1 MIRKSMLSNSIITNP
16 RSAETAQRVAPFFAS
31 FWAPRLGCCHCVWS
45 EKVGRFTEIRRT
57 QQKATN
63 QGRTTMKLAA
73 IVLASAFALSS
84 TYAFAATQYHKKH
97 HGTYAQSSA
106 YAGNP
111 NNRGGLVGGD
121 DPGTAPA

>member
-1 MIRKSMLSNSIITNP
+1 
-16 RSAETAQRVAPFFAS
+16 
-31 FWAPRLGCCHCVWS
+31 
-45 EKVGRFTEIRRT
+45 
-57 QQKATN
+57 
-63 QGRTTMKLAA
+63 MKLAA

-121 DPGTAPA
+121 DPGTAPAQVPGQTNWNGAGWNNTGWNNNWKNSYGWNNAYRGNPNNRGGLVGGDDPGTRRP